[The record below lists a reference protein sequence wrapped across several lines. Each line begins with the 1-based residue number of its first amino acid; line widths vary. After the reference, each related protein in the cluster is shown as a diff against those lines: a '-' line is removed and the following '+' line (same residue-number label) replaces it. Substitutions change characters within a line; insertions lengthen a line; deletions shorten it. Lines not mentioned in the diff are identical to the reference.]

1 MENEVLNNE
10 SKQEN
15 VVSNDNY
22 IEAIKEM
29 KENTVAKEDYLK
41 LKEENKQ
48 LLQSLVNGERREE
61 EAVAEPVDIDEIR
74 DNLFNKQLNNL
85 DYITNALKLRNELL
99 EKGEKDPFVPFGK
112 NILPTNEDLE
122 KAEKVANVLQECVDI
137 ADGNSDIFT
146 NELQRRLVDPILPRN
161 KIRR

>member
-29 KENTVAKEDYLK
+29 KENSVAKEDYLK

-61 EAVAEPVDIDEIR
+61 EVVAEPVDIDELR

-99 EKGEKDPFVPFGK
+99 EKAKRIHSFHSVKTFCQPM
-112 NILPTNEDLE
+112 
-122 KAEKVANVLQECVDI
+122 
-137 ADGNSDIFT
+137 
-146 NELQRRLVDPILPRN
+146 
-161 KIRR
+161 KI